1 MGMAMLLKEHRIQL
15 FDSVRDTS
23 CARTLVYP
31 ISSIWSICRYM
42 FFVRALTF
50 FTSSLSGK
58 SWLLVRMAGLGN
70 RASMAIRGGTL
81 PVVGDGGALPVEFFL
96 SKKLIRL
103 PAATLGAFSRNSCC
117 RLAYASPSVLS
128 GLGGSI
134 GRKLKFAIALGFSL
148 KNCGLF
154 TVTLTKY
161 RISASPGNPPSVGGS
176 VAFTCCVGVFANSG
190 IALENETLEM
200 GLFVCWH
207 CVLRGS

>member
-1 MGMAMLLKEHRIQL
+1 
-15 FDSVRDTS
+15 
-23 CARTLVYP
+23 
-31 ISSIWSICRYM
+31 M

-81 PVVGDGGALPVEFFL
+81 PVVGDGGALPVELFL

-190 IALENETLEM
+190 IAFEKETLEM